1 VSVHLKESIFIH
13 SLCEEKS
20 KSSNKSVASRQKKST
35 HNVLDYNMQAD
46 WLADLS
52 FTSAGRTRVFVI
64 VFTVEFHAKKSRERV
79 QKRMCE
85 TSCSFNPFIAS
96 LNARWW

>member
-1 VSVHLKESIFIH
+1 
-13 SLCEEKS
+13 
-20 KSSNKSVASRQKKST
+20 
-35 HNVLDYNMQAD
+35 MQAGKQ
-46 WLADLS
+46 ADLS

-64 VFTVEFHAKKSRERV
+64 VFLFTTDEFHAENRKRKRAESV

-96 LNARWW
+96 LSPRWW